1 MRFHLLVS
9 LLLLRICVH
18 GQSTDTSIARI
29 ITNLRNFYE
38 LNPIEKCY
46 LHIDKDFYQ
55 PGETIFFK
63 AYLTLNNSFSTLSNV
78 IYADITDV
86 NGNLLHKSMW
96 PAASGV
102 SHGSIFLQDTLPT
115 GIYRIR
121 GYTLW
126 MLNQKHTIGEQYVF
140 VQGKKDQS
148 KSFQAISTGLT
159 ASIFPE
165 GGTIVHGV
173 PNRIA
178 FRLSDANKLPVNNA
192 TAVLTDD
199 AGNEVAK
206 PVLFESGTGL
216 LEFTP
221 DANRKYQLTVSYNQT
236 KKNFSLPPVAFN
248 SLNLKVDNISPTKL
262 FVQTNASEEF
272 IKNNPSV
279 YVLLQ
284 QNGITV
290 SAQKFNLAEAQN
302 ATVINKK
309 NLNRG
314 LLQVVVLN
322 EKTELVS
329 NRWIWVNTVE
339 PSALQLETT
348 ALSFQP
354 KGKNE
359 LTLIFKG
366 TDTPSLSVSVIPADL
381 PSYNF
386 FNNPTVMSYMMVH
399 SNQNSEPFVFNYRSQ
414 SITDDM
420 YKLMD
425 ALTITM
431 SPSITGWSQI
441 TSGIQPPLSYFFET
455 GISIRGF
462 VKKDRDKMEFDSS
475 KIDIIIKSADS
486 STIFGTSKVDER
498 GAFAVNNLHFQKNA
512 DVSGLATSKDKKR
525 RKVDFQ
531 LLPSYIDTLSA
542 KTQKP
547 FFNPVYTQQS
557 GTENFIKYYS
567 VPGIGK
573 ELNEIVVTGKS
584 RQERYLDS
592 LNKVMTTDNF
602 RNSEFTKVPDTN
614 FNYISFAQMFQQEFF
629 GFRFNSGY
637 DRVAG
642 MDGTASSGMASND
655 IISYYLNEVPVDIT
669 ELNFINPADVVL
681 IKVNRNANL
690 HLGLM
695 GPGPS
700 VLIYTKN
707 KGIRSKFG
715 LTTSSISG
723 YSIPLQF
730 KNPDY
735 SVDSLKSEDR
745 RTTLLWKPDVTL
757 DANGRAKLNF
767 YNNSYTKR
775 FKIIIQGID
784 RRGQLYYIEKVI
796 E

>member
-1 MRFHLLVS
+1 LRFHLLVS
-9 LLLLRICVH
+9 LLFLRICVH

-63 AYLTLNNSFSTLSNV
+63 AYLSLNNSFSTLSNV
-78 IYADITDV
+78 IYTDITDV

-121 GYTLW
+121 GYNLW

-159 ASIFPE
+159 ANIFPE
-165 GGTIVHGV
+165 SGTIVHGV

-236 KKNFSLPPVAFN
+236 KKNFSLPTVAFN
-248 SLNLKVDNISPTKL
+248 ALNLKVDNISPTKL

-399 SNQNSEPFVFNYRSQ
+399 SNQNSEPFVFNYRNQ
-414 SITDDM
+414 STTDDM

-431 SPSITGWSQI
+431 SPSITGWSEI
-441 TSGIQPPLSYFFET
+441 TGGIQPPLSYFFET

-557 GTENFIKYYS
+557 GFEFSSAAPIGVGGVYPSSANYAAVIPDVNAGADFGVRLALGTPPATTRDSLLFNFRPTLQRKKYYTFFLCDS
-567 VPGIGK
+567 ISRPNSRILAVEDDIKIPSAD
-573 ELNEIVVTGKS
+573 IVRVRFVNLIPNPPTATPAIDVYS
-584 RQERYLDS
+584 S
-592 LNKVMTTDNF
+592 LNNTLLFPAVPFRGVTQFLELT
-602 RNSEFTKVPDTN
+602 RNSGSSTVTDT
-614 FNYISFAQMFQQEFF
+614 YTLRWAGTTTTI
-629 GFRFNSGY
+629 GT
-637 DRVAG
+637 VAVIMQNQG
-642 MDGTASSGMASND
+642 
-655 IISYYLNEVPVDIT
+655 
-669 ELNFINPADVVL
+669 
-681 IKVNRNANL
+681 
-690 HLGLM
+690 
-695 GPGPS
+695 
-700 VLIYTKN
+700 
-707 KGIRSKFG
+707 
-715 LTTSSISG
+715 
-723 YSIPLQF
+723 
-730 KNPDY
+730 
-735 SVDSLKSEDR
+735 
-745 RTTLLWKPDVTL
+745 
-757 DANGRAKLNF
+757 
-767 YNNSYTKR
+767 SYTV
-775 FKIIIQGID
+775 FA
-784 RRGQLYYIEKVI
+784 RGFVGATGARAPGASAYRNR
-796 E
+796 